1 MFRNFRLVTPAH
13 RLIVP
18 RSTRRSF
25 SRYDGLVNV
34 QRVRFKRP
42 WIRRGVS
49 TILTAV
55 VATQVYFALIGPSLD
70 RLEDVGD
77 HIDKDTTLET
87 KIHAERDDNRD
98 KTGVP
103 FIPIGLPYSVP
114 GGRYTE
120 DDPEWKTFKAYTS
133 DTMKFKQLR
142 EELVAQATAIVNRKP
157 ALTAIVD
164 VTGAPLKPNKHTT
177 IKPAFPTEK
186 PSGYVQPGF
195 ELRDD
200 DITWTTR
207 PIPTNRGDW
216 IRSVFE
222 PWPLVISSWAAGQ
235 YLVTAKVAKLRKM
248 LGIASP
254 ESAEEQVVDN
264 QHQRAHTTSSGPPDV
279 ARSLQKFPITP
290 NSTAGAGEI
299 SKPGASTDFQP
310 SKPSSALQKQ
320 PGLPGESASDFRDA
334 MKIFTVFLL
343 LTRRKN
349 SNKSPQPGAFRMNG
363 VARFRGPKGGCEA
376 HIVGIYEPTTKNWH
390 RIEVQ
395 ILHTFPYKSDTAAKL
410 PPQKAVAESEASDV

>member
-1 MFRNFRLVTPAH
+1 MLRNFRRVIPTR

-18 RSTRRSF
+18 RSTPRSF

-70 RLEDVGD
+70 RLEEVDEN
-77 HIDKDTTLET
+77 IDKDMTLET
-87 KIHAERDDNRD
+87 KVLAERDGQHD
-98 KTGVP
+98 KDGVP

-120 DDPEWKTFKAYTS
+120 DDPEWKTFKEYTS
-133 DTMKFKQLR
+133 DTRQFKRLR
-142 EELVAQATAIVNRKP
+142 GELVAQATAIVNRKP
-157 ALTAIVD
+157 ALEAIVD
-164 VTGAPLKPNKHTT
+164 VTGTPLKPNKHTT
-177 IKPAFPTEK
+177 IKPAFPVEK

-200 DITWTTR
+200 DIAWTTR

-235 YLVTAKVAKLRKM
+235 YLVAAKVAKLRKM
-248 LGIASP
+248 LGVAPP
-254 ESAEEQVVDN
+254 EPAEDQVINN
-264 QHQRAHTTSSGPPDV
+264 QHQRTHTTSSGPPDV
-279 ARSLQKFPITP
+279 GRSRQKYPLTP
-290 NSTAGAGEI
+290 NSTTGEI
-299 SKPGASTDFQP
+299 SKHGASTEFQP
-310 SKPSSALQKQ
+310 SKPNSALQKQ
-320 PGLPGESASDFRDA
+320 PSLPGESVSDFRDA
-334 MKIFTVFLL
+334 MKIFTLFLL

-349 SNKSPQPGAFRMNG
+349 SNKTPQPGAFKMNG

-376 HIVGIYEPTTKNWH
+376 HIVGIYEPATKNWH

-395 ILHTFPYKSDTAAKL
+395 ILHTFSYKSDTAAKL
-410 PPQKAVAESEASDV
+410 PPQKAGVESEVSDA